1 MLTLFTTPIIA
12 GFKLPI
18 GVPKEWVVHCKHVGK
33 GLPALKYLSRYLYR
47 GVLSEKNIV
56 SNEKGV
62 VTFKYIDSTTGE
74 IKYRPLKGADFLWLI
89 IQHVLPTGLHRV
101 RNFGFLHHN
110 AKKTLLLIQL
120 ILRVFITAVVPRSRP
135 AFTCRHCHS
144 EMVIQ
149 SFRWSRRSG

>member
-1 MLTLFTTPIIA
+1 MKIGKWSWQHLPSKIQCKTEKFHAGFDVIA
-12 GFKLPI
+12 GLTAVF
-18 GVPKEWVVHCKHVGK
+18 
-33 GLPALKYLSRYLYR
+33 R
-47 GVLSEKNIV
+47 
-56 SNEKGV
+56 
-62 VTFKYIDSTTGE
+62 
-74 IKYRPLKGADFLWLI
+74 I